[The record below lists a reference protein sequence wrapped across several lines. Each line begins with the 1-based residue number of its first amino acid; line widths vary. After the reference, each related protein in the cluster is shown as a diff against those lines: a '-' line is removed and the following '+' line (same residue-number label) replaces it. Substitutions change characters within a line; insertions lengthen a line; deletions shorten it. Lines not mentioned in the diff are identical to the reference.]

1 MTKLEKLKNYI
12 DQHSSM
18 LIIQFDGAKVGKT
31 SNFRTELVQE
41 ESGNTKL
48 NLYTDSD
55 MWFFSLDE
63 KYLLEDNKIEKG
75 LLEKEAKNETD
86 EKYYHYNVGVNRMG
100 KPYLYFYTLT
110 RTQYKKAIEIF
121 QS

>member
-18 LIIQFDGAKVGKT
+18 LIIQFDGVQVGKT

-63 KYLLEDNKIEKG
+63 KYLLEDNKVEKG
-75 LLEKEAKNETD
+75 LLEKETKNETE